1 MGKLPPKEEQI
12 IRQAFDAEAVPTES
26 GLRVSADFFQRLTDR
41 LNEGQPTLENM
52 VRSMAEMTTSENPD

>member
-52 VRSMAEMTTSENPD
+52 VRSMAEMTKSENPD